1 MNYGVPVSMR
11 ALRASSGSKEVTESR
26 DSCES
31 RFFTNGLAAR
41 EWHCFLTYL
50 SEPGVIPV
58 EHTVLYWK
66 GL

>member
-31 RFFTNGLAAR
+31 RFFTNGLGAR
-41 EWHCFLTYL
+41 EWHCF
-50 SEPGVIPV
+50 
-58 EHTVLYWK
+58 
-66 GL
+66 